1 MAEIQNKLLGA
12 AGAVAGAAISAK
24 KTVGKKKSVA
34 EKAMSKQDQSAI
46 AAEKAKASLQEHREA
61 KKRSR
66 IKAGR
71 GAQKEQASMK

>member
-24 KTVGKKKSVA
+24 KSIGKKKTQA
-34 EKAMSKQDQSAI
+34 EKAMASKDKSAM
-46 AAEKAKASLQEHREA
+46 AAEKAQASLREHREA

-66 IKAGR
+66 IKAGKKAR
-71 GAQKEQASMK
+71 